1 MKPTVIEFPA
11 PLNAALEQLAQQ
23 TGRSP
28 QDLIQ
33 EAVKIYLTQQKA
45 ILPLSVDM
53 GASGRNDL
61 SQRDE
66 EPLWSQLPPDAQEQV
81 LEMVRSLLP
90 QPAAAFVPETP
101 LAKKLWEIRQR
112 AIANGMKLLTEEE
125 LEQELAERRGGFSE
139 P

>member
-33 EAVKIYLTQQKA
+33 EAVKIYLTHQHA
-45 ILPLSVDM
+45 LLPPSVGM
-53 GASGRNDL
+53 GASGRGDL

-66 EPLWSQLPPDAQEQV
+66 ELLWQD
-81 LEMVRSLLP
+81 R
-90 QPAAAFVPETP
+90 
-101 LAKKLWEIRQR
+101 
-112 AIANGMKLLTEEE
+112 
-125 LEQELAERRGGFSE
+125 
-139 P
+139 